1 MGAQGDM
8 DLVVHVK
15 PLGMVVQLFS
25 LQGYSCH
32 EAKSPVEVFKMELL
46 EDSISAFY
54 FIPPHSPQVWQ
65 QLVSLLGAQPVCL
78 AGHVQC
84 GKQVAAA
91 RERAAGKQQATAG
104 AGQRSGGRG

>member
-54 FIPPHSPQVWQ
+54 FITPLRPKVLK
-65 QLVSLLGAQPVCL
+65 QLVLLLGSLGVCL
-78 AGHVQC
+78 
-84 GKQVAAA
+84 
-91 RERAAGKQQATAG
+91 
-104 AGQRSGGRG
+104 SGPV